1 MEILAKLAAAIYTMA
16 AAWLPQAADKVDITK
31 MVGQQAPAFS
41 MSVASGA
48 PTNTTTVTKDT
59 LKGKVVLIDF
69 WATWCGPC
77 KAASPTMQKLHTT
90 YANRGLVV
98 IGANGLE
105 QQRGPSAARQYAQ
118 QNGFTYMMTYDNDDL
133 MTRWSIEGIP
143 TFILIDK
150 TGTVSWVGSG
160 WGASSAEQLEERIK
174 RLL

>member
-16 AAWLPQAADKVDITK
+16 AAWMPQTADKVDISK
-31 MVGQQAPAFS
+31 MVGQQVPAFT
-41 MSVASGA
+41 MSVASGQTDSTTI
-48 PTNTTTVTKDT
+48 TNET

-77 KAASPTMQKLHTT
+77 KAASPTMQHLHAT

-105 QQRGPSAARQYAQ
+105 QQRGPGAARQYAQ
-118 QNGFTYMMTYDNDDL
+118 QNAFTYVMTFDNDDL
-133 MTRWSIEGIP
+133 MTRWSVQGIP

-150 TGTVSWVGSG
+150 DGKISWVGSG
-160 WGASSAEQLEERIK
+160 WGANSAGPLEERIK
-174 RLL
+174 KLL